1 MADNDRTVDG
11 REVERFAALAERW
24 WDAAGPMAPLH
35 KLNPLR
41 IAFVRDTL
49 GARMG
54 RDIEAPRP
62 LAGLSLLDIGCGGGL
77 LSEPMARLGARV
89 TGIDAAAR
97 NVAAARLHAAE
108 VGLDIAY
115 RDSSI
120 EALAAEGARF
130 DVVLAMEVVEH
141 VADLPAFVAESCA
154 CLAPRGVMF
163 VATLNRTLK
172 AFALAIVG
180 AEYVLGWLPRGT
192 HDWSKFVRPA
202 ELIALLMENGVV
214 VDKVAGVAYD
224 PLSGLWRTGR
234 NLGVNYMVVASR
246 PET

>member
-1 MADNDRTVDG
+1 MADSDRTVDG
-11 REVERFAALAERW
+11 EEIERFAALAERW

-35 KLNPLR
+35 KINPLR

-49 GARMG
+49 AAGLG
-54 RDIEAPRP
+54 RETAAPRP

-97 NVAAARLHAAE
+97 NLAAARLHAAE
-108 VGLDIAY
+108 MGLDIAY
-115 RDSSI
+115 RDRSV
-120 EALAAEGARF
+120 EALAGEGARF
-130 DVVLAMEVVEH
+130 DAVVAMEVVEH
-141 VADLPAFVAESCA
+141 VADLPAFVTAACA

-180 AEYVLGWLPRGT
+180 AEYLLGWLPRGT

-202 ELIALLMENGVV
+202 ELFALLMENGVG

-224 PLSGLWRTGR
+224 PLSGLWRTR
-234 NLGVNYMVVASR
+234 RDLGVNYMVAASR

>member
-1 MADNDRTVDG
+1 MADIDRTVDG
-11 REVERFAALAERW
+11 EEIERFAALAERW

-35 KLNPLR
+35 KINPLR

-49 GARMG
+49 AARLG
-54 RDIEAPRP
+54 RETAAPRP

-97 NVAAARLHAAE
+97 NLAAARLHAAE
-108 VGLDIAY
+108 MGLDIAY
-115 RDSSI
+115 RDRSV
-120 EALAAEGARF
+120 EALAGEGARF
-130 DVVLAMEVVEH
+130 DAVVAMEVVEH
-141 VADLPAFVAESCA
+141 VADLPAFATAACA

-180 AEYVLGWLPRGT
+180 AEYLLGWLPRGT

-202 ELIALLMENGVV
+202 ELFALLMENGVG

-224 PLSGLWRTGR
+224 PLSGLWRTR
-234 NLGVNYMVVASR
+234 RDLGVNYMVAASR